1 MSLDGKHL
9 KRKLELDIPKA
20 MGESISHTFS
30 STGCRAPKKRQA
42 MVYSRCFRH
51 TGLFCKGKDWVLD
64 AYSGFLLQT
73 SWITRKN
80 KKKSTEI
87 RLYLQLHNVLFENT
101 DFAVTDM
108 QPDHLEDSKQDLTGI
123 TYHHHKINTKHW
135 DNYSNSNCQL
145 CVMKI
150 HVLKWGGNRDQSV
163 QDIPYDSRTPITS
176 WESKASPSLSA
187 WTSFIALS
195 WSLFF
200 IFENMDSFHVSSMSC
215 VSGRKKS
222 CQKGTLRPK
231 SVQKKYT
238 KPEAEIKQSVRWF
251 SGYIQ
256 AVQLPRNLT
265 LLLWTCYTSIIQ
277 LTF

>member
-42 MVYSRCFRH
+42 MVYSRSFRH

-80 KKKSTEI
+80 KKKSTDI

-135 DNYSNSNCQL
+135 DNYSNSQL
-145 CVMKI
+145 STLYDENSCTKVRRQQ
-150 HVLKWGGNRDQSV
+150 GSV
-163 QDIPYDSRTPITS
+163 CARHT
-176 WESKASPSLSA
+176 
-187 WTSFIALS
+187 
-195 WSLFF
+195 
-200 IFENMDSFHVSSMSC
+200 V
-215 VSGRKKS
+215 
-222 CQKGTLRPK
+222 
-231 SVQKKYT
+231 
-238 KPEAEIKQSVRWF
+238 WF
-251 SGYIQ
+251 SNSNNKLR
-256 AVQLPRNLT
+256 VE
-265 LLLWTCYTSIIQ
+265 S
-277 LTF
+277 FS